1 MPLEYWETCDARQGG
16 NVVDI
21 DENGLCVRSPI
32 DMFMGG
38 ELGIRVF
45 FSLGHEL
52 DGFQALTRIIGKGLC
67 SEGGWEV
74 YEYELEFIKISQRDR
89 RKLRD
94 LLALR
99 QTKDIFS

>member
-1 MPLEYWETCDARQGG
+1 MPLEYWETCDSRQGG

-45 FSLGHEL
+45 FSG
-52 DGFQALTRIIGKGLC
+52 T
-67 SEGGWEV
+67 
-74 YEYELEFIKISQRDR
+74 
-89 RKLRD
+89 
-94 LLALR
+94 
-99 QTKDIFS
+99 TPN